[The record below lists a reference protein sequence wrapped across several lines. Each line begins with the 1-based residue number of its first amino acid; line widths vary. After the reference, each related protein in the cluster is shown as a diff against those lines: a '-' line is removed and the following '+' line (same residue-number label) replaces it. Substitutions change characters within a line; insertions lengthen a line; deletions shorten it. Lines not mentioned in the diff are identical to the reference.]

1 MFLGKSL
8 LKRYET
14 LQCMAFLCLSNMVM
28 AFDVEDMGGSKELF
42 DIWCGLAV
50 VAFQGGKPDQMLA
63 AATSS
68 MRAIIRKLSY
78 HKDIV
83 NLLKIE
89 DIALLC
95 QRVTDCTQPQSK
107 VNLLQVLGTLGS
119 MAAGEEPPL
128 LEPRSAIVR
137 GIGQV
142 LLDTACCSTDLWIA
156 AEAMDALFDVFK
168 EDHTDSVIGDIQ
180 LVGRL
185 RTLTPTFKHRV
196 HSQRRSLPA
205 DHLPVVMTAKD
216 NLLRFI
222 KYKQRS
228 LANR

>member
-1 MFLGKSL
+1 
-8 LKRYET
+8 
-14 LQCMAFLCLSNMVM
+14 MAFLCLSNMVM

-42 DIWCGLAV
+42 DIWCSLAV
-50 VAFQGGKPDQMLA
+50 VAFQGDKSDQMLA
-63 AATSS
+63 AATAS
-68 MRAIIRKLSY
+68 MRAIIRKLSF

-95 QRVTDCTQPQSK
+95 QRVADCTQPQSK

-137 GIGQV
+137 GIGQI
-142 LLDTACCSTDLWIA
+142 LLDTACSATDLWVA
-156 AEAMDALFDVFK
+156 AEAMDGLFDVFK

-180 LVGRL
+180 LVERL
-185 RTLTPTFKHRV
+185 RTLTHTFKHRV

-222 KYKQRS
+222 KYKTKQRS